1 MLSAKINK
9 LKLQELLNVFFV
21 PNVTN
26 IKRRAKSVCSFK
38 NFKPV
43 VYQPVNLG
51 EARNRWGL
59 DEENKNPYMLPSY
72 QVSIPNSPVASQPAL
87 KTKKQDSNNFT
98 RLG

>member
-1 MLSAKINK
+1 MRQNKLQQQTLAEINQTKIQKVLSAKINK

-21 PNVTN
+21 PNVTT

-38 NFKPV
+38 NFKPI

-59 DEENKNPYMLPSY
+59 DEEK
-72 QVSIPNSPVASQPAL
+72 
-87 KTKKQDSNNFT
+87 
-98 RLG
+98 